1 MVKRLAFSFF
11 SLLIM
16 VNVHAHAV
24 KAGSL
29 VIEHAHARAT
39 VGSMP
44 NSAAFLKV
52 SNKGK
57 SDDALMSASTTIA
70 DRVELHTMS
79 MEGDVMKMRT
89 VDNVELK
96 AETSFTMKPGQGPHI
111 MLFSLKKPLKAGE
124 KFPMTLNFRKAGAVN
139 ISVEVMDFAAHGNH
153 GSGNAHEEHKH

>member
-1 MVKRLAFSFF
+1 MIKRLAFSFF
-11 SLLIM
+11 TLLMM
-16 VNVHAHAV
+16 VNVQAHTV

-44 NSAAFLKV
+44 NSAAFLQV

-57 SDDALMSASTTIA
+57 SDDALISASTTIA

-89 VDNVELK
+89 VESVELK
-96 AETSFTMKPGQGPHI
+96 AETSLAMKPGQGPHI
-111 MLFSLKKPLKAGE
+111 MLFGLKKPLKAGE
-124 KFPMTLNFRKAGAVN
+124 KFPMTLTFRKAGAVN
-139 ISVEVMDFAAHGNH
+139 VSVEVMDFAAHGNH